1 MYIILYNYLNIYYIL
16 NMFKTLFEFVNKN
29 IISYCFDIKTN
40 YDYDKE
46 TEYLI
51 NKYNIKNKST
61 SYDKNPDYEYLIDK
75 NNIKNSCS
83 SYNKK
88 LKSKYNENAK
98 ISSNFY
104 KQKNNDYDK
113 KKYDDDNNDNNYND
127 NNDDNDDIY
136 YINTNDNKNNITLSC
151 NNSSCDFEE
160 LNERKLSL
168 SSNIDIDYDII
179 SYND

>member
-88 LKSKYNENAK
+88 SKSKYNENVK

-104 KQKNNDYDK
+104 KQKNYDYDK
-113 KKYDDDNNDNNYND
+113 KKYDDDNNYND
-127 NNDDNDDIY
+127 DIDAIY
-136 YINTNDNKNNITLSC
+136 YINTKKIENINDNKNNITLSC

>member
-1 MYIILYNYLNIYYIL
+1 MSK
-16 NMFKTLFEFVNKN
+16 FF
-29 IISYCFDIKTN
+29 
-40 YDYDKE
+40 
-46 TEYLI
+46 
-51 NKYNIKNKST
+51 
-61 SYDKNPDYEYLIDK
+61 YDKNPDYEYVIDI

-88 LKSKYNENAK
+88 LKSKYNENVK

-104 KQKNNDYDK
+104 KQKNYDYDK
-113 KKYDDDNNDNNYND
+113 KKYDDENNDNNY
-127 NNDDNDDIY
+127 NDDIY
-136 YINTNDNKNNITLSC
+136 YINTKNIENTNDNKNNISLSC

-179 SYND
+179 SDND